1 MDHLPGGFRGFKLIS
16 GTANRALG
24 EEIARQLGVELCDV
38 TLSRFQDGEIFVRIN
53 ENVRGADVFIVQ
65 PTNPPAEN
73 IMELLL
79 LVDAARRA
87 SAKRVTCVMP
97 YYGYS
102 RQDRKDQPRVSI
114 GAKLVANM
122 IEAAGADRLLG
133 LDFHQH
139 QLQGFFDIPVDHL
152 YASPVF
158 LRHFKQKKFTDL
170 VVVAPDVGSTKM
182 ARGFAKHLNASIA
195 LIDKRRP
202 QPNVAEVLNVVG
214 DVKGRDCIIP
224 DDMIDTAG
232 SVTEATRALKNL
244 GARDVYVCATHGLL
258 SGPALERLSQAP
270 IREVVL
276 TDSVAIPEDKRFP
289 TLTVLS
295 VGELLARAIR
305 NTHADKSVSH
315 LFEVQESDGAPPN
328 ERGAK
333 KKTRATE
340 SEPAS
345 SSAFSTLT

>member
-16 GTANRALG
+16 GTANPDLASELAQNLR
-24 EEIARQLGVELCDV
+24 VELCKV
-38 TLSRFQDGEIFVRIN
+38 TLTRFADGEIFVRID

-79 LVDAARRA
+79 LIDAARRA
-87 SAKRVTCVMP
+87 SAKRINCVMP

-122 IEAAGADRLLG
+122 IQAAGADRLLG

-152 YASPVF
+152 YAAPVF
-158 LRHFKQKKFTDL
+158 GAYFRKKAFKNL
-170 VVVAPDVGSTKM
+170 AIVAPDVGSAKM
-182 ARGFAKHLNASIA
+182 ARGFARRLNATIA

-202 QPNVAEVLNVVG
+202 AANVAEVLNVVG
-214 DVKGRDCIIP
+214 DVEGKDCIIP

-232 SVTEATRALKNL
+232 TVTEAARVLKSMGAL
-244 GARDVYVCATHGLL
+244 DIYVCATHGLL
-258 SGPALERLSQAP
+258 SGPAVDRLMAAP
-270 IREVVL
+270 IREVVI
-276 TDSVAIPEDKRFP
+276 TDSVAVPESKRFP
-289 TLTVLS
+289 SLTVLS
-295 VGELLARAIR
+295 VGPLLAKAIR
-305 NTHADKSVSH
+305 NTHDEQSVSH
-315 LFEVQESDGAPPN
+315 LFEIEESDAPTVSRPQRQ
-328 ERGAK
+328 ERPTEETVPADSLP
-333 KKTRATE
+333 TR
-340 SEPAS
+340 
-345 SSAFSTLT
+345 L